1 MQYKILEEYL
11 NQRRR
16 KIIPESGYKPASVLI
31 PLTENGKIYILLTK
45 RAKHLTN
52 HPGEIS
58 FPGGRVDKSDGNR
71 LETALREV
79 EEEVGI
85 PKDEVIILGALDDAI
100 SITNF
105 HVIPYVGIIPFFCP
119 YDYNRSEIDEIV
131 LTPLS
136 FFLNEPKREIYE
148 KGNIKKENLIYTYGD
163 KKIFGL
169 TAFLLKNLVEIL
181 NESGFLRENS
191 ELIF

>member
-1 MQYKILEEYL
+1 MEYKILQEYL
-11 NQRRR
+11 NKRNRQ
-16 KIIPESGYKPASVLI
+16 IISQNGYKPASVLI

-58 FPGGRVDKSDGNR
+58 FPGGRVDDSDKSR
-71 LETALREV
+71 LQTALREV
-79 EEEVGI
+79 EEEIGI
-85 PKDEVIILGALDDAI
+85 PKEEVTILGALDDAI

-119 YDYNRSEIDEIV
+119 YDFNKSEIDEIV
-131 LTPLS
+131 LVPLS
-136 FFLNEPKREIYE
+136 FFLKEPNLEIYE
-148 KGNIKKENLIYTYGD
+148 KGNIKKENFIYHYGD

-169 TAFLLKNLVEIL
+169 TAFLLKQFVKIL
-181 NESGFLRENS
+181 DESGFLTVNR